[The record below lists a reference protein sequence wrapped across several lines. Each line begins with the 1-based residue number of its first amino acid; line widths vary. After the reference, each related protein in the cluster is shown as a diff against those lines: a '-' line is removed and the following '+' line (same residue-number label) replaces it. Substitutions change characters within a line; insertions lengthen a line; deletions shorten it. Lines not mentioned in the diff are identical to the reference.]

1 MGQTEYSEIKDDP
14 IKGVQFK
21 LYIWKESSQRK
32 EMKEPLL
39 HYKLPSQERILR
51 VRLKTGR
58 PSRQYSLRSD
68 CIDIGANQR
77 QQKKKQIEYHRW
89 MYTTILQANTS
100 VDWQAHVV
108 LWSRNLSPGLT

>member
-1 MGQTEYSEIKDDP
+1 MKRNLWSKYNLEDCKVKPRLIKWDRQSIQKP
-14 IKGVQFK
+14 KMTQSKGFK

-32 EMKEPLL
+32 EMKVPLL

-77 QQKKKQIEYHRW
+77 QQKKTDR
-89 MYTTILQANTS
+89 
-100 VDWQAHVV
+100 V
-108 LWSRNLSPGLT
+108 P